1 MKLNE
6 NILRG
11 QELLEL
17 GKKLIYGNEEDNALA
32 VIAGTV
38 IVEKA
43 AKYLRAEYIKEAT
56 ALAMGILEK
65 DKKDSGSFKQNGI
78 SYSISKSVIFD
89 FIGNPQKYHDADS
102 TSYRA
107 NYYKREEL
115 KAAATACTKSMAS
128 DKAQFIV
135 NHKNIEPEETK
146 FSLNVQFEDT
156 AKLLGL
162 KLPEPKK
169 ETVVVKL
176 NEL

>member
-6 NILRG
+6 NILRA
-11 QELLEL
+11 QELLEH
-17 GKKLIYGNEEDNALA
+17 GKKLIYGNEEDDSLA
-32 VIAGTV
+32 VMAG
-38 IVEKA
+38 ISFIKNA
-43 AKYLRAEYIKEAT
+43 ADFLRDEYIKEAT
-56 ALAMGILEK
+56 QNAMKILED
-65 DKKDSGSFKQNGI
+65 DKKTSGSFKRNGI
-78 SYSISKSVIFD
+78 SYSVSKSIVYD

-135 NHKNIEPEETK
+135 NHRNIEPEETN
-146 FSLNVQFEDT
+146 FTLNVQFEET

-162 KLPEPKK
+162 KLPEP
-169 ETVVVKL
+169 ENENVEIKL

>member
-17 GKKLIYGNEEDNALA
+17 GKKKIYDNEETDALA
-32 VIAGTV
+32 VIAGIA
-38 IVEKA
+38 IVQKA
-43 AKYLRAEYIKEAT
+43 AEYLRAEYIKEAT
-56 ALAMGILEK
+56 KIAMGILED

-78 SYSISKSVIFD
+78 SYSISKSVVYD

-115 KAAATACTKSMAS
+115 KAAATACTKAMTG
-128 DKAQFIV
+128 DKAKFIV
-135 NHKNIEPEETK
+135 NHPSIEPEDTK
-146 FSLNVQFEDT
+146 FTLNVKFEET

-162 KLPEPKK
+162 KLPEPAK
-169 ETVVVKL
+169 ETVVVQL
-176 NEL
+176 NDL

>member
-32 VIAGTV
+32 IMAGITFV
-38 IVEKA
+38 QKA
-43 AKYLRAEYIKEAT
+43 AEYLRAEYVKEAT
-56 ALAMGILEK
+56 EKAMAILEK
-65 DKKDSGSFKQNGI
+65 DKKTSGSFKQNGI
-78 SYSISKSVIFD
+78 SYSISKSVVYD

-115 KAAATACTKSMAS
+115 KAAATACTKSMAG
-128 DKAQFIV
+128 DKAKFIV
-135 NHKNIEPEETK
+135 NHPSIEPEETK
-146 FSLNVQFEDT
+146 FTLNVQFEET

-162 KLPEPKK
+162 KLPEPGK
-169 ETVVVKL
+169 ETVVIKL

>member
-17 GKKLIYGNEEDNALA
+17 GKKLIYGNEEDDALA
-32 VIAGTV
+32 VMAGITFV
-38 IVEKA
+38 QKA
-43 AKYLRAEYIKEAT
+43 AEFLRAEYVKEAT
-56 ALAMGILEK
+56 EKAMAILEK
-65 DKKDSGSFKQNGI
+65 DKETSGSFKQNGI
-78 SYSISKSVIFD
+78 SYSISQTIVYD

-115 KAAATACTKSMAS
+115 KAAATACTKSMAG
-128 DKAQFIV
+128 DKAKFIV
-135 NHKNIEPEETK
+135 NHPSIEPEETK
-146 FSLNVQFEDT
+146 FTLNVKFEET

-169 ETVVVKL
+169 KTVVVNL
-176 NEL
+176 SDL

>member
-6 NILRG
+6 NILRA

-65 DKKDSGSFKQNGI
+65 DKKTSGSFKQNGI
-78 SYSISKSVIFD
+78 SYSVSKKVVYD

-115 KAAATACTKSMAS
+115 KAAATACTKSMAG
-128 DKAQFIV
+128 DKAKFIV
-135 NHKNIEPEETK
+135 NHPSIEPEETK
-146 FSLNVQFEDT
+146 YTLNVKFEET

-162 KLPEPKK
+162 KLPEPEK
-169 ETVVVKL
+169 ETVVVQL
-176 NEL
+176 NDL

>member
-6 NILRG
+6 NIMRG

-65 DKKDSGSFKQNGI
+65 DKKTSGSFKQNGI
-78 SYSISKSVIFD
+78 SYSISKSVVYD

-115 KAAATACTKSMAS
+115 KAAATACTKSMAG
-128 DKAQFIV
+128 DKAKFIV
-135 NHKNIEPEETK
+135 NHPSIDPEKTN
-146 FSLNVQFEDT
+146 FTLNVQFEET

-162 KLPEPKK
+162 KLPEPGK
-169 ETVVVKL
+169 ETVVIKL

>member
-17 GKKLIYGNEEDNALA
+17 GKKLIYGNEEDDSLA
-32 VIAGTV
+32 VMAGITF
-38 IVEKA
+38 IQKA
-43 AKYLRAEYIKEAT
+43 AEYLRAEYAKEAT
-56 ALAMGILEK
+56 EIAMSILEK
-65 DKKDSGSFKQNGI
+65 DKKTSGSFKQNGI
-78 SYSISKSVIFD
+78 AYSISKTVVYD
-89 FIGNPQKYHDADS
+89 FIGKPQKYHDEDS

-135 NHKNIEPEETK
+135 NHRNIDPEETNYT
-146 FSLNVQFEDT
+146 LNVQFEET

-162 KLPEPKK
+162 KLPEPEK
-169 ETVVVKL
+169 ETVVVQL
-176 NEL
+176 NDL

>member
-17 GKKLIYGNEEDNALA
+17 GKKLIYGNEEDDSLA
-32 VIAGTV
+32 VMAGITFV
-38 IVEKA
+38 QKA
-43 AKYLRAEYIKEAT
+43 AEYLRAEYIKEAT
-56 ALAMGILEK
+56 NLAMGILKK
-65 DKKDSGSFKQNGI
+65 DKKTNGSFKQNGI
-78 SYSISKSVIFD
+78 SYSVSKSVVYD

-115 KAAATACTKSMAS
+115 KAAATACTKSMAG
-128 DKAQFIV
+128 DKAKFIV
-135 NHKNIEPEETK
+135 NHPSIEPEETK
-146 FSLNVQFEDT
+146 FTLNVKFEET

-162 KLPEPKK
+162 KLPEPES

>member
-1 MKLNE
+1 MKLNT

-17 GKKLIYGNEEDNALA
+17 GKKLIYGNEETDSLA
-32 VIAGTV
+32 VIAGVTF
-38 IVEKA
+38 IQKA
-43 AKYLRAEYIKEAT
+43 AEYLRAEYIKEAT
-56 ALAMGILEK
+56 QIAMGILEK
-65 DKKDSGSFKQNGI
+65 DKKTSGSFKQNGI
-78 SYSISKSVIFD
+78 SYSVSKSIVYD

-107 NYYKREEL
+107 NYYKREEFNAL
-115 KAAATACTKSMAS
+115 ATACTKSMAS

-135 NHKNIEPEETK
+135 NHRNIEPEATN
-146 FSLNVQFEDT
+146 FTLNVQFEET

-162 KLPEPKK
+162 KLPAPEK
-169 ETVVVKL
+169 ETVEIKL

>member
-38 IVEKA
+38 IVQKA
-43 AKYLRAEYIKEAT
+43 AEYLRAEYIKEAT

-65 DKKDSGSFKQNGI
+65 DKKTSGSFKQNGI
-78 SYSISKSVIFD
+78 SYSISKSVVYD
-89 FIGNPQKYHDADS
+89 FIGNPPQYHDADS

-115 KAAATACTKSMAS
+115 KAAATACTKAMTG
-128 DKAQFIV
+128 DKAKFIV
-135 NHKNIEPEETK
+135 NHPSIDPEKTN
-146 FSLNVQFEDT
+146 FTLNVQFEET

-162 KLPEPKK
+162 KLPEPGK
-169 ETVVVKL
+169 ETVVIKL

>member
-38 IVEKA
+38 IVQKA
-43 AKYLRAEYIKEAT
+43 AEYLRAEYIKEAT
-56 ALAMGILEK
+56 NLAMGILEK
-65 DKKDSGSFKQNGI
+65 DKKTSGPFKQNGI
-78 SYSISKSVIFD
+78 SYSVSKSVVYD

-115 KAAATACTKSMAS
+115 KAAATACTKSMA
-128 DKAQFIV
+128 QERR
-135 NHKNIEPEETK
+135 IE
-146 FSLNVQFEDT
+146 SGCYRMHQVDGRRQ
-156 AKLLGL
+156 GQ
-162 KLPEPKK
+162 
-169 ETVVVKL
+169 VHC
-176 NEL
+176 

>member
-38 IVEKA
+38 IVQKA
-43 AKYLRAEYIKEAT
+43 AEYLRAEYIKEAT
-56 ALAMGILEK
+56 NLAMGILEK
-65 DKKDSGSFKQNGI
+65 DKKTSGPFKQNGI
-78 SYSISKSVIFD
+78 SYSVSKSVVYD

-115 KAAATACTKSMAS
+115 KAAATACTKSMAG
-128 DKAQFIV
+128 DKAKFIV
-135 NHKNIEPEETK
+135 NHPSIDPEKTN
-146 FSLNVQFEDT
+146 FTLNVQFEET

-162 KLPEPKK
+162 KLPEPGK
-169 ETVVVKL
+169 ETVVIKL

>member
-17 GKKLIYGNEEDNALA
+17 GKKLIYGNEEDDSLA
-32 VIAGTV
+32 VMAGITF
-38 IVEKA
+38 IQKA
-43 AKYLRAEYIKEAT
+43 AEYLRAEYVKEAT
-56 ALAMGILEK
+56 KTAMGILEK
-65 DKKDSGSFKQNGI
+65 DKKTSGSFKQNGI
-78 SYSISKSVIFD
+78 SYSISETVIYD

-102 TSYRA
+102 TSYRE

-115 KAAATACTKSMAS
+115 KAAATACTKSMAG

-135 NHKNIEPEETK
+135 NHPNIEPEKTD
-146 FSLNVQFEDT
+146 FTLNVQFAET

-162 KLPEPKK
+162 KLPETKK
-169 ETVVVKL
+169 EVVEVKL

>member
-17 GKKLIYGNEEDNALA
+17 GKKLIYGNEETDSLA
-32 VIAGTV
+32 VMAGITF
-38 IVEKA
+38 IQKA
-43 AKYLRAEYIKEAT
+43 AEYLRAEYVKEAT
-56 ALAMGILEK
+56 QKAMAILEK
-65 DKKDSGSFKQNGI
+65 DKETSGSFKQNGI
-78 SYSISKSVIFD
+78 SYSISQTIVYD

-115 KAAATACTKSMAS
+115 NAAATACTKSMAS

-135 NHKNIEPEETK
+135 NHRNIEPEKTD
-146 FSLNVQFEDT
+146 FTLNVQFEDT

-162 KLPEPKK
+162 KLPEPEK
-169 ETVVVKL
+169 ETVVIQL
-176 NEL
+176 NDL

>member
-38 IVEKA
+38 IVQKA
-43 AKYLRAEYIKEAT
+43 AEYLRAEYIKEAT

-65 DKKDSGSFKQNGI
+65 DKKTSGSFKQNGI
-78 SYSISKSVIFD
+78 SYSISKSVVYD

-115 KAAATACTKSMAS
+115 KAAATACTKAMTG
-128 DKAQFIV
+128 DKAKFIV
-135 NHKNIEPEETK
+135 NHPSIDPEKTN
-146 FSLNVQFEDT
+146 FTLNVQFEET

-162 KLPEPKK
+162 KLPEPEK
-169 ETVVVKL
+169 ETVVVQL
-176 NEL
+176 NDL

>member
-32 VIAGTV
+32 VVAGAV
-38 IVEKA
+38 IVQKA

-56 ALAMGILEK
+56 DLAMGILEK

-78 SYSISKSVIFD
+78 SYSVSKSIVYD

-115 KAAATACTKSMAS
+115 NAAATACTKSMAS

-135 NHKNIEPEETK
+135 NHKNIEPEETDYT
-146 FSLNVQFEDT
+146 LNVQFEDT

-162 KLPEPKK
+162 TLPKPEK
-169 ETVVVKL
+169 ETVEIKL

>member
-38 IVEKA
+38 IVQKA
-43 AKYLRAEYIKEAT
+43 AEYLRAEYIKEAT
-56 ALAMGILEK
+56 NLAMGILEK
-65 DKKDSGSFKQNGI
+65 DKKTSGPFKQNGI
-78 SYSISKSVIFD
+78 SYSVSKSVVYD

-115 KAAATACTKSMAS
+115 KAAATACTKSMAG
-128 DKAQFIV
+128 DKAKFIV
-135 NHKNIEPEETK
+135 NHPSIEPEETK
-146 FSLNVQFEDT
+146 YTLNVKFEET

-162 KLPEPKK
+162 KLPEPEK
-169 ETVVVKL
+169 ETVVVQL
-176 NEL
+176 NDL

>member
-17 GKKLIYGNEEDNALA
+17 GKKLIYGNEEDDSLA
-32 VIAGTV
+32 VMAGITFV
-38 IVEKA
+38 QKA
-43 AKYLRAEYIKEAT
+43 AEYLRAEYVKEAT
-56 ALAMGILEK
+56 EKAMGILEK
-65 DKKDSGSFKQNGI
+65 DEKTSGSFKQNGI
-78 SYSISKSVIFD
+78 SYSISETIVYD

-115 KAAATACTKSMAS
+115 KAAANACTKSMAS

-135 NHKNIEPEETK
+135 NHKNIEPEENK
-146 FSLNVQFEDT
+146 FTLNVQFEDT

-162 KLPEPKK
+162 KLPEPGK
-169 ETVVVKL
+169 ETVVVQL
-176 NEL
+176 NDL

>member
-38 IVEKA
+38 IVQKA
-43 AKYLRAEYIKEAT
+43 AEYLRAEYIKEAT
-56 ALAMGILEK
+56 NLAMGILEK
-65 DKKDSGSFKQNGI
+65 DKKTSGPFKQNGI
-78 SYSISKSVIFD
+78 SYSVSKSVVYD

-115 KAAATACTKSMAS
+115 KAAATACTKSMAG
-128 DKAQFIV
+128 DKAKFIV
-135 NHKNIEPEETK
+135 NHPSIDPEKTN
-146 FSLNVQFEDT
+146 FTLNVQFEET

-176 NEL
+176 NDL

>member
-6 NILRG
+6 NIMRG

-65 DKKDSGSFKQNGI
+65 DKKTSGSFKQNGI
-78 SYSISKSVIFD
+78 SYSISKSVVYD

-115 KAAATACTKSMAS
+115 KAAATACTKSMAG
-128 DKAQFIV
+128 DKAKFIV
-135 NHKNIEPEETK
+135 NHPSIEPEETD
-146 FSLNVQFEDT
+146 FTLNVQFEET

-162 KLPEPKK
+162 KLPEPEK
-169 ETVVVKL
+169 ETVVVQL
-176 NEL
+176 NDL

>member
-17 GKKLIYGNEEDNALA
+17 GKKLIYGNEEDDSLA
-32 VIAGTV
+32 VIAGTT
-38 IVEKA
+38 IVQKA
-43 AKYLRAEYIKEAT
+43 AEYLRAEYIKEAT

-65 DKKDSGSFKQNGI
+65 DKKTSGSFKQNGI
-78 SYSISKSVIFD
+78 SYSISETVIYD

-115 KAAATACTKSMAS
+115 KAAATACTKSMAG
-128 DKAQFIV
+128 DKAKFIV
-135 NHKNIEPEETK
+135 NHPSIEPEETK
-146 FSLNVQFEDT
+146 YTLNVKFEET

>member
-17 GKKLIYGNEEDNALA
+17 GKKLIYDNEEANALA

-38 IVEKA
+38 IVQKA

-56 ALAMGILEK
+56 GIAMGILEK
-65 DKKDSGSFKQNGI
+65 EKKNSGSFKQNGI
-78 SYSISKSVIFD
+78 SYSVSKSVVYD

-115 KAAATACTKSMAS
+115 NAAASACTKSMAS

-135 NHKNIEPEETK
+135 NHRNIEPEKTDFK
-146 FSLNVQFEDT
+146 LNVKFEET

-162 KLPEPKK
+162 KLPEPGK

>member
-6 NILRG
+6 NILRA

-38 IVEKA
+38 IVQKA

-56 ALAMGILEK
+56 DLAMGILEK

-78 SYSISKSVIFD
+78 SYSISKSVIYD

-115 KAAATACTKSMAS
+115 NAAATACTKSMAS

-135 NHKNIEPEETK
+135 NHRNIEPEETDYT
-146 FSLNVQFEDT
+146 LNVQFEDT

-162 KLPEPKK
+162 KLPEPEK
-169 ETVVVKL
+169 EVVEVKL

>member
-56 ALAMGILEK
+56 NLAMGILEK
-65 DKKDSGSFKQNGI
+65 DKKTSGPFKQNGI
-78 SYSISKSVIFD
+78 SYSVSKSVVYD

-115 KAAATACTKSMAS
+115 KAAATACTKSMAG
-128 DKAQFIV
+128 DKAKFIV
-135 NHKNIEPEETK
+135 NHPSIDPEKTN
-146 FSLNVQFEDT
+146 FTLNVQFEET

-162 KLPEPKK
+162 KLPEPGK
-169 ETVVVKL
+169 ETVVIKL

>member
-17 GKKLIYGNEEDNALA
+17 GKKLIYGNEEDDSLA
-32 VIAGTV
+32 VMAGIT
-38 IVEKA
+38 IVQKA
-43 AKYLRAEYIKEAT
+43 AEFLRAEYAKEAT
-56 ALAMGILEK
+56 EIAMGILEK
-65 DKKDSGSFKQNGI
+65 DKKNSGSFKQNGI
-78 SYSISKSVIFD
+78 AYSISKTVVYD
-89 FIGNPQKYHDADS
+89 FIGKPQKYHDEDS

-135 NHKNIEPEETK
+135 NHRNIEPERTD
-146 FSLNVQFEDT
+146 FTLNVQFEET

-162 KLPEPKK
+162 KLPEPEK

-176 NEL
+176 DEL

>member
-6 NILRG
+6 NILRA

-17 GKKLIYGNEEDNALA
+17 GKKKIYGNEETDSLA
-32 VIAGTV
+32 VMAGIAF
-38 IVEKA
+38 IKNA
-43 AKYLRAEYIKEAT
+43 ADFLRDEYIKEAT
-56 ALAMGILEK
+56 QNAMKILED
-65 DKKDSGSFKQNGI
+65 DKKTSGSFKRNGI
-78 SYSISKSVIFD
+78 SYSVSKSIVYD

-102 TSYRA
+102 TSFRA

-135 NHKNIEPEETK
+135 NHRNIEPEKTN
-146 FSLNVQFEDT
+146 FTLNVQFEET

-162 KLPEPKK
+162 KLPEAEK
-169 ETVVVKL
+169 ETVVVQL
-176 NEL
+176 NDL

>member
-38 IVEKA
+38 IVQKA
-43 AKYLRAEYIKEAT
+43 AEYLLAEYIKEAT
-56 ALAMGILEK
+56 NLAMGILEK
-65 DKKDSGSFKQNGI
+65 DKKTSGSFKQNGI
-78 SYSISKSVIFD
+78 SYSISETVIYD

-115 KAAATACTKSMAS
+115 KAAATACTKSMAG
-128 DKAQFIV
+128 DKAKFIV
-135 NHKNIEPEETK
+135 NHPSIEPEETK
-146 FSLNVQFEDT
+146 YTLNVKFEET

-176 NEL
+176 NDL

>member
-17 GKKLIYGNEEDNALA
+17 GKKLIYDNEETDALA
-32 VIAGTV
+32 VMAGITFV
-38 IVEKA
+38 QKA
-43 AKYLRAEYIKEAT
+43 AEYLRAEYIKEAT
-56 ALAMGILEK
+56 EKAMAILEK
-65 DKKDSGSFKQNGI
+65 DKETSGSFKQNGI
-78 SYSISKSVIFD
+78 SYSISQTIVYD

-135 NHKNIEPEETK
+135 NHRNIEPEKTN
-146 FSLNVQFEDT
+146 FTLNVQFEET

-162 KLPEPKK
+162 KLPEPAK

>member
-6 NILRG
+6 NIMRG

-65 DKKDSGSFKQNGI
+65 DKKTSGSFKQNGI
-78 SYSISKSVIFD
+78 SYSISKSVVYD
-89 FIGNPQKYHDADS
+89 FIGNPQKYHDAEIS
-102 TSYRA
+102 RRGQHIVSRELLQERRIESGCYRMHQVDGQ
-107 NYYKREEL
+107 R
-115 KAAATACTKSMAS
+115 
-128 DKAQFIV
+128 
-135 NHKNIEPEETK
+135 
-146 FSLNVQFEDT
+146 
-156 AKLLGL
+156 
-162 KLPEPKK
+162 
-169 ETVVVKL
+169 
-176 NEL
+176 

>member
-6 NILRG
+6 NIMRG

-56 ALAMGILEK
+56 EKAMAILEK
-65 DKKDSGSFKQNGI
+65 DKETSGSFKQNGI
-78 SYSISKSVIFD
+78 SYSISQTIVYD

-135 NHKNIEPEETK
+135 NHRNIEPEKTD
-146 FSLNVQFEDT
+146 FTLNVQFEET

-162 KLPEPKK
+162 KLPEPEK
-169 ETVVVKL
+169 ETVVVQL
-176 NEL
+176 NDL

>member
-17 GKKLIYGNEEDNALA
+17 GKKLIYGNEETDSLA
-32 VIAGTV
+32 VMAGITF
-38 IVEKA
+38 IQKA
-43 AKYLRAEYIKEAT
+43 AEFLRAEYVKEAT
-56 ALAMGILEK
+56 EKAMAIREK
-65 DKKDSGSFKQNGI
+65 DKETSGSFKQNGI
-78 SYSISKSVIFD
+78 SYSISQTIVYD

-135 NHKNIEPEETK
+135 NHRNIEPEKTN
-146 FSLNVQFEDT
+146 FTLNVQFEET

-162 KLPEPKK
+162 KLPEPEK
-169 ETVVVKL
+169 EVVEIKL